1 MRWSQTKYDA
11 VGYPFNLIDEI
22 YQEEHVWVDDQD
34 HMLGLKHALETL
46 TEREQEMIV
55 KRFQEMKTL
64 EEAGREFGVTRERA
78 RQMEAKAIR
87 KLRHPS
93 RRNFIMYGYFGGAEL
108 KKLKAKEEEL
118 NEREQQLEKREK
130 TLQEVIDRYKPKFDA
145 LHINID
151 MPLDVIRENVELSAG
166 IETLDLSVRS
176 YNCLRRAGI
185 RTIYDLIDL
194 ASSDNYMDLT
204 TFRHLGRKSLEEI
217 VTHLYAMT
225 GKDFR
230 GKYCV

>member
-22 YQEEHVWVDDQD
+22 YQEESVWVDDQD

-78 RQMEAKAIR
+78 RQMEAKALR

-93 RRNFIMYGYFGGAEL
+93 RRNFILHGYFGSAEL

-130 TLQEVIDRYKPKFDA
+130 ALQEIIDRYKPKFDA

-151 MPLDVIRENVELSAG
+151 MPLEVIRENVELSAG
-166 IETLDLSVRS
+166 IETLDLSCRS

-194 ASSDNYMDLT
+194 ASSDNYMDLAT
-204 TFRHLGRKSLEEI
+204 LRNLGRKSLKEI
-217 VTHLYAMT
+217 VTNLYALT